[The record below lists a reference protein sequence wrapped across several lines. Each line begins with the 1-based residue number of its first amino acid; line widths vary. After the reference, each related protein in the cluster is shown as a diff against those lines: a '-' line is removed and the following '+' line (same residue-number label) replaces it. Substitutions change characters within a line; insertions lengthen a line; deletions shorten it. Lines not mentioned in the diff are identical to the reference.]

1 MRTSRRY
8 FAAGVFL
15 LFVLQGCP
23 CPGGGGGGGPV
34 YGELVIRTD
43 QGVSSSAELD
53 FGTVSM
59 GASAT
64 KKLVLL
70 NVGRARIIVRGF
82 TKPDASQAATQ
93 AGTTVNDANPIF
105 TVTASDEVVIA
116 SGETVELDVAFAPP
130 VVENEAERPYR
141 VTLNITADGL
151 PLEAVS
157 TFTLIG
163 NSVSGECAL
172 PNTIDFGAVA
182 IGDTFART
190 FDFVNPRAVE
200 THGYLGP
207 IESQQG
213 VGIFSSTPESPRNEF
228 LIGAMSTRTATFQF
242 KPTQASEYVAT
253 VRLRR
258 ADACPEKPVRL
269 LGIGVQAVITW
280 APAELRFGYSPLR
293 NTVERDVVFS
303 NFSVNPVTLSALRAA
318 DQTTPNAPSTIFKVV
333 DPSGT
338 LVLPAAARD
347 VDGMLRP
354 GVATVKASF
363 TPTTLGPR
371 RGFLTATTALAS
383 QALLSVPMHG
393 VGGGPDIAVNPS
405 PVLSLGR
412 VAFFQGA
419 SPASFAQSQL
429 RIQNVGTTIANEPD
443 GNLKLGELDGTGQR
457 ARPYWDVVPL
467 NGATRQEIC
476 VGVFDAVSGACD
488 ERPLNY
494 DAALGLVAG
503 ASVQVPVRITPSG
516 LGMREFELRIF
527 SSDADEPV
535 TTLAITA
542 NAVDVP
548 ECDVEITPIALPFG
562 IVTPPTVRDSAF
574 SIRNRRVGAG
584 DVCLITNLQLG
595 AETGTPTGM
604 PPVFSLPTGTLSE
617 LELQPAESRQIF
629 VRAWPQG
636 QLPATPTQVSGKV
649 QFNLAHRTAP
659 AREVAVTATIAN
671 SCLVI
676 SPSDLN
682 FGTVQRECASATKTF
697 LMYNT
702 CSTPVTINTASMS
715 APAGEAP
722 GGPNC
727 PGSAPCPEF
736 HVVSGLAGST
746 VVAPGATTP
755 VTFQLRY
762 RPINLGPDS
771 GAFVINVT
779 QAGQPLD
786 YVVTL
791 RGVGDTQGLN
801 TDTFRQT
808 NRREA
813 DILLAIDK
821 SGSMGLEQEKLA
833 TNMNAFLAFAT
844 AERVDFHIAA
854 INTELTDPNRGVF
867 NVSTAG
873 HRYLRP
879 DTLNLQRE
887 FASIVQVPLAGG
899 TESCMEPATLALT
912 APLIN
917 DPTKNG
923 GFLRNDAVLAVVC
936 VTDAPDQ
943 APQPPAFYLNQLI
956 AIKGA
961 QRQTDFTY
969 NVIGPFLPNN
979 PAQCGYDGTNDTRHA
994 YMVQQT
1000 NGVQEEI
1007 CLDDWSAGLER
1018 IGKRAFG
1025 YRLNFFLTS
1034 QPDLSS
1040 PYGIRVMINDV
1051 VLPEIDP
1058 DPTLNSRI
1066 WEYDAVSN
1074 SVVFQPL
1081 YVPGAGDTLTV
1092 TYQVACLP

>member
-1 MRTSRRY
+1 MNSSRRL
-8 FAAGVFL
+8 FAVGAFL

-23 CPGGGGGGGPV
+23 CPGGGGGGGAV

-43 QGVSSSAELD
+43 EGVSSSAELD

-59 GASAT
+59 GTSAT

-70 NVGRARIIVRGF
+70 NVGRARVIVRGF
-82 TKPDASQAATQ
+82 TKPDASQAATK
-93 AGTTVNDANPIF
+93 AGTVNDANPVF

-130 VVENEAERPYR
+130 VVENDAERAYR
-141 VTLNITADGL
+141 VALNITADGL

-172 PNTIDFGAVA
+172 PANIDFGAVA
-182 IGDTFART
+182 IGDTFPRT
-190 FDFVNPRAVE
+190 YDFVNPRGIE
-200 THGYLGP
+200 THAYLGP
-207 IESQQG
+207 VESQQG
-213 VGIFSSTPESPRNEF
+213 DGIFSISPESPKNEF
-228 LIGAMSTRTATFQF
+228 LLGAMNTRTATFHF
-242 KPTQASEYVAT
+242 RPTQAREYVAT
-253 VRLRR
+253 VRMRR
-258 ADACPEKPVRL
+258 SDACPEKPVRL
-269 LGIGVQAVITW
+269 QGIGVDAVITW

-293 NTVERDVVFS
+293 NTLEREVVFS

-318 DQTTPNAPSTIFKVV
+318 DQTTPNVPSSIFKVV
-333 DPSGT
+333 DPLGS
-338 LVLPAAARD
+338 LELPAASRD

-354 GVATVKASF
+354 GVAAVKVSF

-371 RGFLTATTALAS
+371 RGALTATTTLLT
-383 QALLSVPMHG
+383 QALISVPLHG
-393 VGGGPDIAVNPS
+393 IGGGPDIEVRPA
-405 PVLSLGR
+405 PVISLGR
-412 VAFFQGA
+412 IAYFPGA
-419 SPASFAQSQL
+419 SPASFAQSQF
-429 RIQNVGTTIANEPD
+429 RIQNVGTPAAASDPD
-443 GNLKLGELDGTGQR
+443 GNLKLGELDTAGQPTR
-457 ARPYWDVVPL
+457 YWDVVPL
-467 NGATRQEIC
+467 NGALREEIC
-476 VGVFDAVSGACD
+476 VGVFNANGGACD
-488 ERPLNY
+488 ERPPTY
-494 DAALGLVAG
+494 DTALGLIAG
-503 ASVQVPVRITPSG
+503 ASVNVPVRITPNG
-516 LGMREFELRIF
+516 FGVREFELRIF
-527 SSDADEPV
+527 SSDVDEPV
-535 TTLAITA
+535 TTVTITA
-542 NAVDVP
+542 NAVNVP

-562 IVTPPTVRDSAF
+562 IVTPPAVRDSSFA
-574 SIRNRRVGAG
+574 IRNRRVAVGE
-584 DVCLITNLQLG
+584 VCLITNLQMG
-595 AETGTPTGM
+595 PETGTPAGM
-604 PPVFSLPTGTLSE
+604 PPIFSLPFGTLSE

-636 QLPATPTQVSGKV
+636 QLPPTPAQVSGKV

-659 AREVAVTATIAN
+659 SREVAVTATIAN
-671 SCLVI
+671 SCLTI

-702 CSTPVTINTASMS
+702 CSTPVTINTAAMG

-736 HVVSGLAGST
+736 HIVSGLAGNT

-779 QAGQPLD
+779 QGGQPVD

-821 SGSMGLEQEKLA
+821 SGSMELEQQKLA
-833 TNMNAFLAFAT
+833 SNMNSFLAFAE

-867 NVSTAG
+867 NVSTGG

-979 PAQCGYDGTNDTRHA
+979 PAQCGYDGTNDTRHS
-994 YMVQQT
+994 YLVQQT

-1018 IGKRAFG
+1018 IGKKAFG
-1025 YRLNFFLTS
+1025 YRLNFFLTAT
-1034 QPDLSS
+1034 PDLSS
-1040 PYGIRVMINDV
+1040 PYGIRVTVNDV

-1066 WEYDAVSN
+1066 WEYDPTNN